1 MANRE
6 AEARLALERP
16 CRGRFGLAW
25 SPAGVTTFL
34 LFLALPCLPSCTS
47 DAPRATPTLEISL
60 HAIAEIGP
68 DVHGGQIG
76 TGGFA
81 LGPDGSLAVIDPG
94 DRQLVLIRG
103 EGDQATRAGRSGG
116 GPGEF
121 TGPRLV
127 AALDDGGVAIYD
139 RALRRLSFWGP
150 GGELL
155 EERVLPRSVWSMRG
169 EEGSVLLKVG
179 REGVA
184 AEDGGFAILRVGPE
198 SQEATLFETSRGAPL
213 DGTVSEGN
221 AVPQICSVC
230 PFFRTGDGEWVLQPG
245 GWADP
250 IVGVNDNGIVATVW
264 SRGREPAPLSDAEWL
279 EERRRLHDEARA
291 MAEDLTPALG
301 AVYPEFNPRTTGDPP
316 LRRILSQRGA
326 FGVDGQDRVWT
337 LPSLS
342 PDSLPRLEVHGRDGT
357 FLGDVELEGRPVR
370 LDVRG
375 AWIALVVEDDLG
387 LATIRLFRIV
397 ED

>member
-1 MANRE
+1 MLSN
-6 AEARLALERP
+6 
-16 CRGRFGLAW
+16 GTM
-25 SPAGVTTFL
+25 GVSVAKSLFL
-34 LFLALPCLPSCTS
+34 LFLPCVPSCTP
-47 DAPRATPTLEISL
+47 DAPHPSPILEISL
-60 HAIAEIGP
+60 HAVAEIGP

-76 TGGFA
+76 TGGIA
-81 LGPDGSLAVIDPG
+81 LGPDGSLAVIDPWN
-94 DRQLVLIRG
+94 RQVVLIRG
-103 EGDQATRAGRSGG
+103 EGQHGTRIGTSGG

-127 AALDDGGVAIYD
+127 AVLDDGVVAAYD

-155 EERVLPRSVWSMRG
+155 EERILPRSVWSMRG
-169 EEGSVLLKVG
+169 DGQSILLKVG

-184 AEDGGFAILRVGPE
+184 AEDGGFAIIRVETGF
-198 SQEATLFETSRGAPL
+198 QEATLFETSRGAPL
-213 DGTVSEGN
+213 DGSVSKGES
-221 AVPQICSVC
+221 VPQICSVC
-230 PFFRTGDGEWVLQPG
+230 PFFRTGDGEWVFQTG
-245 GWADP
+245 GWTDH
-250 IVGVNDNGIVATVW
+250 IVGVNDNGRVGTVW

-279 EERRRLHDEARA
+279 EERRLLHDEARA
-291 MAEDLTPALG
+291 MAQDLTPALG

-337 LPSLS
+337 LPSLP
-342 PDSLPRLEVHGRDGT
+342 PDSVPRLEVHGYDGT
-357 FLGDVELEGRPVR
+357 FLGDVQLGERPLR

-375 AWIALVVEDDLG
+375 AWLALVVEDELG
-387 LATIRLFRIV
+387 LATVRLFRIA